1 MKPLNGGI
9 CAVDGIRAWG
19 VRDGRNGLAII
30 LAEEEGCA
38 AAVYTRNR
46 IIAAPLIVTRR
57 HLESQNGKVK
67 GIVVNSGNA
76 NAYTGKRGIED
87 AERTCDLLA
96 ERLGCSGSEILVAST
111 GIIGRPLQMDL
122 ITEQIEKVLPLLRSE
137 SHASERVASAI
148 MTTDTYP
155 KEYAVETDQGLRV
168 GGVAKG
174 SGMIAPD
181 MGTMLAFITTD
192 AKLPPETLHECLKRS
207 VDESFNMIVVDGDTS
222 TNDMAV
228 LISTGE
234 RECREETFQEALDT
248 VSIELAKMIARDG
261 EGATKLIEVTTT
273 GAKTGSDAKRVTKT
287 IITSPLVKTAVFG
300 GDPNWGRIIA
310 AAGRSKAE
318 INPERITLQLS
329 DNKKDAV
336 IIENGRAERATD
348 EAASIMKS
356 ETVKIHIDLG
366 IGKESATGWGCDLSY
381 DYVRIN
387 AEYTT

>member
-30 LAEEEGCA
+30 LAEEEGRA

-57 HLESQNGKVK
+57 HLESQKGRVK

-137 SHASERVASAI
+137 NRASERVASAI

-273 GAKTGSDAKRVTKT
+273 GAKTRSDAKRVTKT

-336 IIENGRAERATD
+336 IIENGRVERATD

-366 IGKESATGWGCDLSY
+366 IGRESATGWGCDLSY

>member
-1 MKPLNGGI
+1 LKPINGGI
-9 CAVDGIRAWG
+9 CAVDGIRAVG
-19 VRDGRNGLAII
+19 LRDGKNGLAVI
-30 LAEEEGCA
+30 LLEGKGHA

-46 IIAAPLIVTRR
+46 MIAAPLLVTTR
-57 HLESQNGKVK
+57 HLESNMGAVK
-67 GIVVNSGNA
+67 GLVVNSGNA
-76 NAYTGKRGIED
+76 NAYTGKKGVED

-96 ERLGCSGSEILVAST
+96 EKLGCSSSEILVAST
-111 GIIGRPLQMDL
+111 GIIGRPLQMEI
-122 ITEQIEKVLPLLRSE
+122 ITRQIDEALPMLGSDGRASE
-137 SHASERVASAI
+137 SAASAI
-148 MTTDTYP
+148 MTTDTHP
-155 KEYAVETDQGLRV
+155 KEYAVEADQGFRV
-168 GGVAKG
+168 GGIAKG

-192 AKLPPETLHECLKRS
+192 AKLPPDLLHECLERS

-222 TNDMAV
+222 TNDMVV

-234 RECREETFQEALDT
+234 KGCRKETLQEALDT

-273 GAKTGSDAKRVTKT
+273 GAKTRDDAKKVTKT

-300 GDPNWGRIIA
+300 EDPNWGRIIA
-310 AAGRSKAE
+310 ATGRSKAE
-318 INPERITLQLS
+318 INPERLSLKLS
-329 DNKKDAV
+329 DSNKDAV
-336 IIENGRAERATD
+336 IIKNGKIQPTPN

-381 DYVRIN
+381 DYVKIN

>member
-19 VRDGRNGLAII
+19 ARDGRNGLAII
-30 LAEEEGCA
+30 LAEEEGRA

-57 HLESQNGKVK
+57 HLESQKGKVK

-76 NAYTGKRGIED
+76 NACTGKRGIED
-87 AERTCDLLA
+87 AERTCDFLA

-122 ITEQIEKVLPLLRSE
+122 ITEQIERVLPLLRSE
-137 SHASERVASAI
+137 SRASERVASVI

-192 AKLPPETLHECLKRS
+192 AKLPPETMHECLKRS

-273 GAKTGSDAKRVTKT
+273 GAKTRSDAKRVTKT

-329 DNKKDAV
+329 DSKKEAV
-336 IIENGRAERATD
+336 IIENGRVEGATD

-366 IGKESATGWGCDLSY
+366 IGRESATGWGCDLSY

>member
-57 HLESQNGKVK
+57 HLESQKGRIK

-122 ITEQIEKVLPLLRSE
+122 ITEQIEKILPLLRSE
-137 SHASERVASAI
+137 NRASERVASAI

-273 GAKTGSDAKRVTKT
+273 GAKTRSDAKRVTKT

-318 INPERITLQLS
+318 INPEKITLQLS
-329 DNKKDAV
+329 DSKKDAV
-336 IIENGRAERATD
+336 IIENGRVEGATD

>member
-1 MKPLNGGI
+1 
-9 CAVDGIRAWG
+9 
-19 VRDGRNGLAII
+19 
-30 LAEEEGCA
+30 
-38 AAVYTRNR
+38 
-46 IIAAPLIVTRR
+46 
-57 HLESQNGKVK
+57 
-67 GIVVNSGNA
+67 
-76 NAYTGKRGIED
+76 
-87 AERTCDLLA
+87 
-96 ERLGCSGSEILVAST
+96 
-111 GIIGRPLQMDL
+111 
-122 ITEQIEKVLPLLRSE
+122 
-137 SHASERVASAI
+137 

-273 GAKTGSDAKRVTKT
+273 GAKTRSDAKRVTKT

-329 DNKKDAV
+329 DSKKEAV
-336 IIENGRAERATD
+336 IIENGRVEGATD

-381 DYVRIN
+381 EYVRIN

>member
-1 MKPLNGGI
+1 LKPLNGGI

-57 HLESQNGKVK
+57 HLESQKGRIK

-122 ITEQIEKVLPLLRSE
+122 ITEQIEKILPLLRSE
-137 SHASERVASAI
+137 NRASERVASAI

-273 GAKTGSDAKRVTKT
+273 GAKTRSDAKRVTKT

-318 INPERITLQLS
+318 INPEKITLQLS
-329 DNKKDAV
+329 DSKKDAV
-336 IIENGRAERATD
+336 IIENGRVEGATD

-366 IGKESATGWGCDLSY
+366 IGRESATGWGCDLSY

>member
-57 HLESQNGKVK
+57 HLESQKGRVK
-67 GIVVNSGNA
+67 GVVVNSGNA

-137 SHASERVASAI
+137 SRASERVASAI

-273 GAKTGSDAKRVTKT
+273 GAKTRSDAKRVTKT

-318 INPERITLQLS
+318 INPEKITLQLS
-329 DNKKDAV
+329 DSKKDAV
-336 IIENGRAERATD
+336 IIENGRVEGATD

>member
-19 VRDGRNGLAII
+19 ARDGRNGLAII
-30 LAEEEGCA
+30 LAEEEGRA

-57 HLESQNGKVK
+57 HLESQNGRIK
-67 GIVVNSGNA
+67 GVVVNSGNA

-122 ITEQIEKVLPLLRSE
+122 ITEQIDNVLPLLRSE
-137 SHASERVASAI
+137 SRASERVASAI

-273 GAKTGSDAKRVTKT
+273 GAKTRSDAKRVTKT

-336 IIENGRAERATD
+336 IIENGRVERATD